1 MNIELIEP
9 ETATEPQD
17 IAEIRDGAA
26 VVKLNRTE
34 AGLLQLRTELAGK
47 VYDLTTVKGDKEAR
61 NDRLRCVGLR
71 ANVEKL
77 RKSLKAPALEFGRLI
92 DSEAKRITE
101 AVESLEAPI
110 DAAIKADEARR
121 EEERQA
127 KARAEAARLAGLR
140 DAVAA
145 ALGKWVARC
154 QDEGITAERIAAGID
169 MLGDLSANPEWQ
181 EVNDFWQSTKAQT
194 LAAMRGLHD
203 AAKRR
208 EEAARLEAQRAE
220 QERQAA
226 IQRQQAAEL
235 ARQRAELEAQAQAL
249 RDQAAQLQREKDAEA
264 QRIAAAE
271 QRQQAAAEAAAQA
284 QAAQVTE
291 PQPPQQV
298 LKATPAT
305 ADATDRGIAAIVSP
319 GVGPMGAG
327 QPADA
332 GPTGGNVGRLQPAA
346 NEPATLTL
354 GMICERLQFTVRAD
368 FLADVLHVSP
378 ARVEGKRPGTYTES
392 QFQTICSQLQSHIS
406 AMGELYSPEKAA

>member
-92 DSEAKRITE
+92 DS
-101 AVESLEAPI
+101 
-110 DAAIKADEARR
+110 
-121 EEERQA
+121 
-127 KARAEAARLAGLR
+127 
-140 DAVAA
+140 
-145 ALGKWVARC
+145 
-154 QDEGITAERIAAGID
+154 
-169 MLGDLSANPEWQ
+169 
-181 EVNDFWQSTKAQT
+181 
-194 LAAMRGLHD
+194 
-203 AAKRR
+203 
-208 EEAARLEAQRAE
+208 
-220 QERQAA
+220 
-226 IQRQQAAEL
+226 
-235 ARQRAELEAQAQAL
+235 
-249 RDQAAQLQREKDAEA
+249 EA